1 MYKLKDIQ
9 LLIEKAASK
18 FVAKDEAGYF
28 AEKQIDNFIK
38 KFPRINGLDEAIK
51 DLENWNIRKSHNIN
65 VVIDKNASM
74 IIDFNT
80 LAPSLKL
87 KYIHDNLEK
96 KAKKNGIAFVG
107 IKNSGGIHSLNLWT
121 DSLALRDLLSIC
133 FFNGGRGAVVPYG
146 GTIGL
151 LGTNPM
157 SYSIPS
163 NKKPVIADFATSEI
177 PYFEIIEAKKENKLL
192 KQKSAVD
199 DNGEITR
206 DPDKALKD
214 NGVSN
219 LLPLGGG
226 IKGYLLV
233 YLVEVLTGSLIG
245 CPLSTEMSNDYIPE
259 EHGGLIIAFDI
270 ESFNK
275 IKKFKNSVSE
285 MNDIIRK
292 QKARKDIKKVKIP
305 GDNSYKRAELIR
317 KKGVIELNTDI
328 INRLRILAK

>member
-1 MYKLKDIQ
+1 M
-9 LLIEKAASK
+9 
-18 FVAKDEAGYF
+18 
-28 AEKQIDNFIK
+28 
-38 KFPRINGLDEAIK
+38 
-51 DLENWNIRKSHNIN
+51 
-65 VVIDKNASM
+65 
-74 IIDFNT
+74 
-80 LAPSLKL
+80 
-87 KYIHDNLEK
+87 
-96 KAKKNGIAFVG
+96 
-107 IKNSGGIHSLNLWT
+107 
-121 DSLALRDLLSIC
+121 SIC
-133 FFNGGRGAVVPYG
+133 FFNGGRDAVVPYG

-157 SYSIPS
+157 AYSIPT
-163 NKKPVIADFATSEI
+163 NNKPVIADFATSEI
-177 PYFEIIEAKKENKLL
+177 PYFEIVEAKKENKLL

-233 YLVEVLTGSLIG
+233 YLVEVLTGSLIE

-259 EHGGLIIAFDI
+259 EHGGVIIAFDI
-270 ESFNK
+270 NSFNK

-292 QKARKDIKKVKIP
+292 QKARKDVKEVKIP
-305 GDNSYKRAELIR
+305 GDNSYKRSDSIL
-317 KKGVIELNTDI
+317 KKGSIEIDNAI
-328 INRLRILAK
+328 INRLRDLAE